1 MTENIE
7 YADNDMVASFIEETG
22 SIYGPDMRTPLLYSP
37 DQEQEIKLNRNN
49 EHNSYYPKFLTL
61 IGLFYILPSLQ
72 FVFFQSRDEGIFC
85 YYNYKCYHSL
95 DFIPAFN
102 AIISNILYIIYGVI
116 FLIIVKLTDR
126 YSNQNAKHLD
136 LKKTPYLYYSIG
148 ISLIFEGICS
158 ATYHICPTKLNFQ
171 FDTTFMFIGGILM
184 YITIYSKRH
193 EEPDPM
199 KIYSFLCFLIFVN
212 ILPLAG
218 LTTDFEQYFW
228 GSIFVVLAYI
238 MINVSVHIYY
248 GQSYE
253 FDFQNIKKAI
263 KGIRK
268 LKKREI
274 PKLALLVVI
283 NVFTLGM
290 YVWAVIT
297 QPAFTDWILGII
309 IVNMLIYFCYYLMQK
324 MRYREKIST
333 MFWIWMAI
341 DLAIF
346 ILSLIFFAKTSSN
359 IFLTPEESNALN
371 APCIVLNYFDYHDIW
386 HILSATGLF
395 IFMNIVYFLDRSIDN
410 VIGQKMYVF

>member
-1 MTENIE
+1 MSRQIEENNSEMI
-7 YADNDMVASFIEETG
+7 ASFIEETE
-22 SIYGPDMRTPLLYSP
+22 SMRTPLLYSP
-37 DQEQEIKLNRNN
+37 EEHEIKTNRNN

-72 FVFFQSRDEGIFC
+72 FVFFQSQDNGIFC
-85 YYNYKCYHSL
+85 YYNYKCLHNL

-102 AIISNILYIIYGVI
+102 AIISNALYILYGII
-116 FLIIVKLTDR
+116 FLIVVKINDR
-126 YSNQNAKHLD
+126 YYNIEGTHLA
-136 LKKTPYLYYSIG
+136 LKKTPYLYYSLG

-228 GSIFVVLAYI
+228 GAVFIVLAYI

-248 GQSYE
+248 GQSYD
-253 FDFQNIKKAI
+253 FDIDGIKRAI
-263 KGIRK
+263 KNFKK

-283 NVFTLGM
+283 NLFTLGM
-290 YVWAVIT
+290 YVWAVVT
-297 QPAFTDWILGII
+297 QLAFTDWILGII
-309 IVNMLIYFCYYLMQK
+309 IVNMLIYFCYYLIQK
-324 MRYREKIST
+324 LRYREKISKIYWT
-333 MFWIWMAI
+333 WMAI

-359 IFLTPEESNALN
+359 IFLTPEESNHLN
-371 APCIVLNYFDYHDIW
+371 APCVVLEYFDYHDIW

-395 IFMNIVYFLDRSIDN
+395 IFMNIVFFLDRQIDSL
-410 VIGQKMYVF
+410 IGQEIKVF

>member
-1 MTENIE
+1 MDEHIEASLYNSNI
-7 YADNDMVASFIEETG
+7 
-22 SIYGPDMRTPLLYSP
+22 RTPLLYSP
-37 DQEQEIKLNRNN
+37 DQESDIKTNRNN
-49 EHNSYYPKFLTL
+49 EHNSYYPKFITL

-72 FVFFQSRDEGIFC
+72 FVFFQSQEDAIFC
-85 YYNYKCYHSL
+85 YYNYKCYHQL

-102 AIISNILYIIYGVI
+102 AIISNILYIIYGII
-116 FLIIVKLTDR
+116 FLIVVKLTDR
-126 YSNQNAKHLD
+126 YSNQDANNLD

-228 GSIFVVLAYI
+228 GAVFVVLAYI
-238 MINVSVHIYY
+238 MINVSIHIYY
-248 GQSYE
+248 GQTTE
-253 FDFQNIKKAI
+253 LDITKVFRT
-263 KGIRK
+263 IRK
-268 LKKREI
+268 IKKREI
-274 PKLALLVVI
+274 PKLALLVII

-290 YVWAVIT
+290 YVWAVVT
-297 QPAFTDWILGII
+297 QPAFTDWVLGII
-309 IVNMLIYFCYYLMQK
+309 IVNMLLYFCYYLIQK
-324 MRYREKIST
+324 LRYREKISIL
-333 MFWIWMAI
+333 FWIWMTI

-346 ILSLIFFAKTSSN
+346 ILSLFFFANTSSN
-359 IFLTPEESNALN
+359 IFLTPDESNALN
-371 APCIVLNYFDYHDIW
+371 SPCIILGYFDYHDIW

-395 IFMNIVYFLDRSIDN
+395 IFMNIVYFLDRSLDS
-410 VIGQKMYVF
+410 VVGQKIYIF

>member
-1 MTENIE
+1 MDEHIEAPLYNSNI
-7 YADNDMVASFIEETG
+7 
-22 SIYGPDMRTPLLYSP
+22 RTPLLYSP
-37 DQEQEIKLNRNN
+37 DQESDIKTNRNN
-49 EHNSYYPKFLTL
+49 EHNSYYPKFITL

-72 FVFFQSRDEGIFC
+72 FVFFQSQEDAIFC
-85 YYNYKCYHSL
+85 YYNYKCYHQL

-102 AIISNILYIIYGVI
+102 AIISNILYIIYGII
-116 FLIIVKLTDR
+116 FLIVVKLTDR
-126 YSNQNAKHLD
+126 YSNQDANNLD

-228 GSIFVVLAYI
+228 GAVFVVLAYI
-238 MINVSVHIYY
+238 MINVSIHIYY
-248 GQSYE
+248 GQTTE
-253 FDFQNIKKAI
+253 LDITNVFRT
-263 KGIRK
+263 IRK
-268 LKKREI
+268 IKKREI
-274 PKLALLVVI
+274 PKLALLVII

-290 YVWAVIT
+290 YVWAVVT
-297 QPAFTDWILGII
+297 QPAFTDWVLGII
-309 IVNMLIYFCYYLMQK
+309 IVNMLLYFCYYLIQK
-324 MRYREKIST
+324 LRYREKISIL
-333 MFWIWMAI
+333 FWIWMTI

-346 ILSLIFFAKTSSN
+346 ILSLFFFANTSSN
-359 IFLTPEESNALN
+359 IFLTPDESNALN
-371 APCIVLNYFDYHDIW
+371 SPCIILGYFDYHDIW

-395 IFMNIVYFLDRSIDN
+395 IFMNIVYFLDRSLDS
-410 VIGQKMYVF
+410 VVGQKIYIF